1 MRNKDKDTLYYQR
14 LTSKT
19 EKEIK
24 ECGGDILKLKQ
35 ELLEEQELKKQK
47 AEFEQICV
55 QINKYPP
62 AQDTIKLI

>member
-1 MRNKDKDTLYYQR
+1 MRNKDKDTLYYKS
-14 LTSKT
+14 LIAKT
-19 EKEIK
+19 EREIK
-24 ECGGDILKLKQ
+24 ECGSDIQKLKQ